1 MRQYHSRKK
10 ARLKKSFPLQDQLL
24 ISEWFDDSELLSYYG
39 IPLSFFAETLKP
51 ADKSGISNI
60 LEYVNGTL

>member
-39 IPLSFFAETLKP
+39 IPLSFFAEP